1 MWVIQTDE
9 GMIQMSIA
17 IMGLEAELAYRRDRF
32 LAEADA
38 ARQARAI
45 RNAGSSDRAVQRAR
59 KSRRSLAARGS
70 ARQHA
75 WR

>member
-1 MWVIQTDE
+1 
-9 GMIQMSIA
+9 MSIA
-17 IMGLEAELAYRRDRF
+17 IMGLEAELAYRRERF

-38 ARQARAI
+38 ARQAHAVQ
-45 RNAGSSDRAVQRAR
+45 NAGSSDRAVQRVR
-59 KSRRSLAARGS
+59 KPRRNLSARGS